1 MRSACSSCWPLTSA
15 SPASSS
21 SYPAVGCACSRK
33 SLASRRKTW
42 PSCRRRSWAA
52 PRRRNLNTST
62 TPTSAR
68 RSRAGAIRP
77 TAWSSCPARLRRPR
91 RFPPPSPATPARAP
105 PAPRRPPPPRPRGAP
120 GGARQRRLG
129 QPHPARRRRPPE
141 RRPAV
146 ASLLA
151 RYAAQYHSPRKHA
164 AGGAGRR
171 GELSAFARVLL
182 RGAAARRAG
191 DAILLPGLGT
201 PRPAPGKAAAMER
214 HKVNTKLEIRKS
226 KLGKSAAQDEF
237 RVSSFAFRPLLTTLR
252 MIRFEHSVFALPFA
266 LLGALLAAGGWPT
279 AWQLFWIVVAMVAGR
294 SAAMAFNRIADLGYD
309 RENPRT
315 AGRELPTGKLSVGF
329 A

>member
-1 MRSACSSCWPLTSA
+1 MRSACSSCGPLTSA

-33 SLASRRKTW
+33 SWASRRKPW

-62 TPTSAR
+62 KPTSAR

-77 TAWSSCPARLRRPR
+77 TAWASCPARWRRPGGG
-91 RFPPPSPATPARAP
+91 
-105 PAPRRPPPPRPRGAP
+105 PRRCPGQPRPP
-120 GGARQRRLG
+120 
-129 QPHPARRRRPPE
+129 RRRRPPE

-151 RYAAQYHSPRKHA
+151 RPAAQSHSPRKHA

-315 AGRELPTGKLSVGF
+315 AGRGLPTGKLSLDF
-329 A
+329 